1 MKNKILIFIIG
12 LLVGAV
18 VTAAGFLIYEKVN
31 KNTNQIPSGEHM
43 QMMER
48 PDGETPPEKP
58 DGENSSEKNDKA
70 TPPEKPSGSDN
81 NEDRP
86 EPPTKSNSSTD
97 NKTN

>member
-1 MKNKILIFIIG
+1 MKDKILIFIIG

-18 VTAAGFLIYEKVN
+18 ITASGFLIYEKTN
-31 KNTNQIPSGEHM
+31 KNTNQMPRGERM

-58 DGENSSEKNDKA
+58 SGMENDSN
-70 TPPEKPSGSDN
+70 
-81 NEDRP
+81 RP
-86 EPPTKSNSSTD
+86 EIPSENNFSSN